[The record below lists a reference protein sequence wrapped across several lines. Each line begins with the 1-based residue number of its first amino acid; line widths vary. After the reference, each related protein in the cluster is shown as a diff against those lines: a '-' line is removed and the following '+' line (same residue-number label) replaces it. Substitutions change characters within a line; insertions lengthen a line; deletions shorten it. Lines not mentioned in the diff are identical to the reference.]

1 MQSLTLA
8 VLPFMFLLPSL
19 LFHLCF
25 LVPPRNTIK
34 VIDNPGLWFIM
45 SGLALDFGAALTRFS
60 KLQTTKP
67 LSAQPCN

>member
-1 MQSLTLA
+1 MQVSRRGVFPVFARPIQNLA

-25 LVPPRNTIK
+25 LVLPLNTIK

-45 SGLALDFGAALTRFS
+45 GGLALDFGG
-60 KLQTTKP
+60 
-67 LSAQPCN
+67 

>member
-25 LVPPRNTIK
+25 LVLPLNTIK

-45 SGLALDFGAALTRFS
+45 GGLALDFGG
-60 KLQTTKP
+60 
-67 LSAQPCN
+67 